1 MFEEYLKD
9 ILAAYEY
16 KKVEGTLPPNLL
28 HPTPRTLGDECLIA
42 YRKRYNPSDDDVL
55 NLFFTASDKAKG
67 YTKSIQDC
75 NIDDFRQV
83 PKILNGKTPS
93 PGLKFIEL
101 LAWLIDFSPRPSTL
115 YYQQKNNNKT
125 TNDPDILVPTE
136 EEPGGQDSGEPQGKD
151 HDTNQTAGQNSE
163 EPQGTDHDTNEAEG
177 QNSGEPEVPDHN
189 TDETSEQETEA
200 PEVIDQETN
209 ETAGQKTETGSAGEN
224 GKNED
229 TGTKPAKPI
238 RSVVIACAILFLVA
252 GATFFFWKK
261 KSDIALNPLF
271 TSQKC
276 MYWTGDRY
284 ESIDCNEKVSNFSI
298 IPLDTQKLNH
308 LQKITSPDTLTTNAL
323 GKVWYTKIAG
333 EHQFFTDS
341 GVHPL
346 DTQKKLKPLTR
357 YILSNHVSY
366 YRYLLTLV
374 IWSICA
380 IILIGLCSVFFIA
393 FRKKRKN
400 RPLIL
405 TSPKVLA

>member
-1 MFEEYLKD
+1 
-9 ILAAYEY
+9 
-16 KKVEGTLPPNLL
+16 
-28 HPTPRTLGDECLIA
+28 
-42 YRKRYNPSDDDVL
+42 
-55 NLFFTASDKAKG
+55 
-67 YTKSIQDC
+67 
-75 NIDDFRQV
+75 
-83 PKILNGKTPS
+83 
-93 PGLKFIEL
+93 
-101 LAWLIDFSPRPSTL
+101 
-115 YYQQKNNNKT
+115 
-125 TNDPDILVPTE
+125 
-136 EEPGGQDSGEPQGKD
+136 
-151 HDTNQTAGQNSE
+151 
-163 EPQGTDHDTNEAEG
+163 
-177 QNSGEPEVPDHN
+177 
-189 TDETSEQETEA
+189 
-200 PEVIDQETN
+200 
-209 ETAGQKTETGSAGEN
+209 
-224 GKNED
+224 
-229 TGTKPAKPI
+229 
-238 RSVVIACAILFLVA
+238 
-252 GATFFFWKK
+252 
-261 KSDIALNPLF
+261 
-271 TSQKC
+271 